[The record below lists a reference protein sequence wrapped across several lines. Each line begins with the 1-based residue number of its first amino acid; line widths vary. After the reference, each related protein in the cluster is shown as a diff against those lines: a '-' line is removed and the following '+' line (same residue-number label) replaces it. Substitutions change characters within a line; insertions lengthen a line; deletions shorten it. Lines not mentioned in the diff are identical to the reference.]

1 MIYMFYP
8 KWPVKVSSTQYSD
21 QTKPVQSGPVRNKYN
36 VNESSSSLQEF
47 LSVGLLT
54 ERGTIDASLVLVT
67 GRVQNILVSPNH
79 L

>member
-21 QTKPVQSGPVRNKYN
+21 QTKPVQSGPVRNEYN